1 MRNVVLQIIFL
12 FTCLISL
19 NAQETPLWMR
29 YAAIS
34 PDGSQVVFSYK
45 GDLYKVSSNGGDAIP
60 LTLHEARDFQ
70 PVWSH
75 DGKHIAFASNRYGNF
90 DVFVIPATGGK
101 ATRLT
106 YHSSSDMPSDF
117 SKDNKTV
124 LFTSS
129 RLDNA
134 KNQQF
139 PSGVLAE
146 LYEVPS
152 DGGRVKQ
159 VLTTPAHDAKFSP
172 DFKKLIF
179 HDRKGYENEF
189 RKHHTSSVTRDI
201 WIYDLEEKTYAQIES
216 FSGED
221 RNPIFSA
228 DGNSYYFLSEQNGSF
243 NIYKN
248 QLGKT
253 TDAKQISFMEKHP
266 IRSLTQ
272 SSNGLL
278 CFSFHGEIYT
288 LKDGEKA
295 NKLSITIRADERYN
309 EEKIK
314 PISGGLTD
322 MAVSPNGKEVAFISR
337 GEVFVASVKEGTTKR
352 ISNTPNQERSV
363 SFSPDGRAILYAS
376 ERNGSW
382 NLYQSKIKR
391 EEEKYFF
398 TSTLIDEEV
407 ILESDAQTF
416 QPAYSPDGKE
426 VAFLEER
433 TALKVI
439 NIASKQVREIMPKNK
454 SYSYS
459 DGDQHYEWSP
469 DGKWFFVNFLRD
481 KQWIDQAGLVSS
493 NGSGEIVNMTNSGY
507 GSYGP
512 QWMMNGEMMLWF
524 SNKDGMKNHASWG
537 GEMDAYGMFLTQDA
551 YDKFTLNEE
560 EYNLLKE
567 DEKESKK
574 GEGDKDKG
582 KDKKKDGDDKKDKK
596 VDPIKIELDDR
607 EDRTVKLSLHS
618 SRMSDAYVTKDGA
631 KLVYLT
637 RFEKGYDLW
646 QTNLRTK
653 ETKILCKLGSRRGGS
668 IIPGKED
675 KNVFILSNGKIFK
688 VDLES
693 GDKKSINVNGEMIL
707 NENAEREYIFDHIWR
722 QVERKFYLEELHK
735 VDWPFYKEAYEKTL
749 PHINNN
755 HDMAEMLSEL
765 LGELNAS
772 HTGAMFRENVETGD
786 KTASLGIFYDLDHTG
801 KGLKI
806 SEIMDKS
813 PLSKS
818 KSKAKKGSIIE
829 KIDGI
834 DIDANTNIAKLLN
847 RKAGDNTL
855 LSLYDASSGKRW
867 EETTKPI
874 SLGRENELRYQRW
887 VENCRKLV
895 DELSDGKVGY
905 VHVRGMNDRSFRTV
919 YDEALGRNHEKESLI
934 VDTRFNGGGWLH
946 DDLATFLNG
955 IDYLTFMPRG
965 QNLGN
970 EPQFKW
976 TKPSAVVMSESNYS
990 DAHMFPYVY
999 RALNIGQ
1006 LIGMPVPG
1014 TGTAVWWERLQNGIV
1029 FGIPQVGMV
1038 DTEGD
1043 LLENKQLEPDIKVP
1057 NEPGKIIMGFDQ
1069 QLEAAV
1075 KALLGAKKKTTK
1087 P

>member
-1 MRNVVLQIIFL
+1 MRKYILFTICLIFL
-12 FTCLISL
+12 ITALK
-19 NAQETPLWMR
+19 AQETPLWMR

-45 GDLYKVSSNGGDAIP
+45 GDLYKVSSTGGDAIP
-60 LTLHEARDFQ
+60 LTLHEARDFN

-75 DGKHIAFASNRYGNF
+75 DGKQIAFASNRYGNF
-90 DVFVIPATGGK
+90 DVFVIPASGGK

-106 YHSSSDMPSDF
+106 HHSAWDMPSDF

-129 RLDNA
+129 RLDEA

-139 PSGVLAE
+139 PSSVLAE
-146 LYEVPS
+146 LYEVPI
-152 DGGRVKQ
+152 DGGRVNQ
-159 VLTTPAHDAKFSP
+159 VLTTPAHDAKYSP
-172 DFKKLIF
+172 DFSKIIF
-179 HDRKGYENEF
+179 HDRKGYENDF

-201 WIYDLEEKTYAQIES
+201 WIYDLEKKTYEQIES
-216 FSGED
+216 FNGED
-221 RNPIFSA
+221 RNPIFSS
-228 DGNSYYFLSEQNGSF
+228 DGKSYYFLSEQNGSF
-243 NIYKN
+243 NIFKN
-248 QLGKT
+248 EIGKT
-253 TDAKQISFMEKHP
+253 IAPRQISFMEKHP
-266 IRSLTQ
+266 IRSL
-272 SSNGLL
+272 SKSNDGKL

-288 LKDGEKA
+288 MKEGGKAEKI
-295 NKLSITIRADERYN
+295 NINISADERYN

-314 PISGGLTD
+314 PISGGLSD

-352 ISNTPNQERSV
+352 ISNTPNQERTV
-363 SFSPDGRAILYAS
+363 SFSPDGRSLLYAS

-382 NLYQSKIKR
+382 NVYQSKIKR
-391 EEEKYFF
+391 AEEKYFF
-398 TSTLIDEEV
+398 TSTLIEEEV
-407 ILESDAQTF
+407 VIASDAQTF

-439 NIASKQVREIMPKNK
+439 NLSSKKVREIMPKNK

-493 NGSGEIVNMTNSGY
+493 SGSGEITNMCNSGY

-512 QWMMNGEMMLWF
+512 RWMMNGEMMLWF
-524 SNKDGMKNHASWG
+524 SDKDGMKNHASWG
-537 GEMDAYGMFLTQDA
+537 GEIDVYGMFLTQDA

-560 EYNLLKE
+560 EYNLLKDE
-567 DEKESKK
+567 EKEDKK
-574 GEGDKDKG
+574 EE
-582 KDKKKDGDDKKDKK
+582 DKKKKDDSGKKDKDDTADKK
-596 VDPIKIELDDR
+596 VEPIKIELEDR
-607 EDRTVKLSLHS
+607 EDRVTKLSLHS
-618 SRMSDAYVTKDGA
+618 SRMSAAYVTKDGS
-631 KLVYLT
+631 KLLYLT

-668 IIPGKED
+668 IVPDAED

-693 GDKKSINVNGEMIL
+693 GEKKSINVNGEMVL
-707 NENAEREYIFDHIWR
+707 NESAEREYIFDHIWR

-735 VDWPFYKEAYEKTL
+735 VDWQFYKEAYEKTL

-755 HDMAEMLSEL
+755 YDMAEMLSEL

-772 HTGAMFRENVETGD
+772 HTGAYFRENVETGD
-786 KTASLGIFYDLDHTG
+786 KTASLGIFYDLEHTG

-806 SEIMDKS
+806 AEIMDKS

-818 KSKAKKGSIIE
+818 KSKAKKGSVIE

-834 DIDANTNIAKLLN
+834 EINSNTNIAKLLN

-855 LSLYDASSGKRW
+855 LSFHDPSNGKRW
-867 EETTKPI
+867 DETTKPI
-874 SLGRENELRYQRW
+874 SIGQENELRYQRW
-887 VENCRKLV
+887 VENCRNLV
-895 DELSDGKVGY
+895 DELSGGKVGY

-999 RALNIGQ
+999 KTLGIGQ

-1014 TGTAVWWERLQNGIV
+1014 TGTAVWWENLQNGIV

-1057 NEPGKIIMGFDQ
+1057 NDPGKIIMGFDQ

-1075 KALLGAKKKTTK
+1075 KALLGAKKKK
-1087 P
+1087 IP